1 MLFLGSFLSWV
12 GLQFSVVAS
21 FLAIPPTTLG
31 LVGFLMPLEGFFSFP
46 WFWMFVRFLCL
57 VLPSLPVFCPPW
69 LSGFLPPNPLVIKPS
84 SEVRDCGQ
92 LRLCNFSFSLVFTP
106 RVAWGKTATSENY
119 SEILGSN
126 PAGVESGR
134 VAVHYRE
141 MGRLTDR

>member
-1 MLFLGSFLSWV
+1 MDSLYRGGGVSFTTSLLVLFLGSFLSWV

-69 LSGFLPPNPLVIKPS
+69 LSGFLPPRPLVIKPS
-84 SEVRDCGQ
+84 SEARDCGQ
-92 LRLCNFSFSLVFTP
+92 LRLCNFFL
-106 RVAWGKTATSENY
+106 SEFK
-119 SEILGSN
+119 
-126 PAGVESGR
+126 P
-134 VAVHYRE
+134 
-141 MGRLTDR
+141 